1 MTQTVKVITGQRS
14 VRDNLKHMLDYR
26 ELLAVWTGREI
37 RARYRQSILGLGW
50 AFIQPLVQILVIAVI
65 FGGVLRVPT
74 AGIPYPIFA
83 FAAILPWNLF
93 SGSIAASVPSIIA
106 NMDLVNKIYFPREYL
121 PLSAILARLVDFG
134 IASIIFVALMLYYQ
148 IPIYATLV
156 YVPLL
161 ILIQMLL
168 AVGIGLLGSAVSV
181 FVRDI
186 SFAIPLLM
194 QIWMYA
200 SPVVYPID
208 LVPERWRTLYLLNPM
223 AGIIHS
229 YRQVMLEGKPPDLA
243 YLGFSILFSVI
254 LCVFAYIFFK
264 RIEMAMSDII

>member
-1 MTQTVKVITGQRS
+1 MTQSIKVITGRRS
-14 VRDNLKHMLDYR
+14 LRENLRHLIDYR
-26 ELLAVWTGREI
+26 ELLMVWTAREI
-37 RARYRQSILGLGW
+37 RARYRQSVLGLGW
-50 AFIQPLVQILVIAVI
+50 AFVQPLVQIVVIAVI

-74 AGIPYPIFA
+74 GGIPYPIFA

-93 SGSIAASVPSIIA
+93 ASSITASVPSIIA
-106 NMDLVNKIYFPREYL
+106 NMDLVNKIYFPREFL
-121 PLSAILARLVDFG
+121 PLSTMLSRLVDFAV
-134 IASIIFVALMLYYQ
+134 ASIIFIALMIYYQ
-148 IPIYATLV
+148 MPLHPTLI

-161 ILIQMLL
+161 IVIQMLL
-168 AVGIGLLGSAVSV
+168 AMGIGLLGSAVSV

-200 SPVVYPID
+200 SPVVYPMT
-208 LVPERWRTLYLLNPM
+208 LVPEEWQNLYLLNPM

-229 YRQVMLEGKPPDLA
+229 YRMVMLLGLKPDMA
-243 YLGFSILFSVI
+243 YLGYSALFSVF
-254 LCVFAYIFFK
+254 LCVIAYIFFK